1 MPDFSGLGL
10 AVGLA
15 LALSGYLCGSIPFG
29 LLLTRMAGLG
39 DVRAIGSGNIG
50 ATNVLRTGSKKIAAL
65 TLIADVLKGT
75 IPALV
80 GMKLGGEAGGLVAGT
95 GAFLGHVLPVWLKFQ
110 GGKGVAT
117 FLGVLFGLAWP
128 LALIF
133 VAVWIG
139 LALVLRM
146 SSVSSLA
153 GAWAMPVAAYAIG
166 RPGLAAGLAGLAAVV
181 LVKHRTN
188 IVRIFKGEESK
199 ISLVGKG

>member
-1 MPDFSGLGL
+1 
-10 AVGLA
+10 
-15 LALSGYLCGSIPFG
+15 
-29 LLLTRMAGLG
+29 MAGLG